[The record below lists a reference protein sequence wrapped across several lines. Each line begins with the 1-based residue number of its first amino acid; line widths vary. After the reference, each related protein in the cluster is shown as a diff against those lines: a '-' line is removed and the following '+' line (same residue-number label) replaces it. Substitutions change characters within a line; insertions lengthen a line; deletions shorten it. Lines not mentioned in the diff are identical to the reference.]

1 MFLLYKLNYIY
12 FSLIDDLYFGVLM
25 YLITK
30 SGLIFINNLH
40 KILKIYLAFAYP
52 AGWKKWQQWQHS
64 SSNNDPSKLAYSQ
77 RCLFSVGKEFHR
89 GRGKGRQCG
98 LAWQMTGMWREGRGF
113 AQNAHWPESW
123 YQVTAS
129 HESLCGGGGEDCHL
143 HIINGRFGD
152 CMVTLM

>member
-52 AGWKKWQQWQHS
+52 AGWKK
-64 SSNNDPSKLAYSQ
+64 
-77 RCLFSVGKEFHR
+77 
-89 GRGKGRQCG
+89 
-98 LAWQMTGMWREGRGF
+98 
-113 AQNAHWPESW
+113 
-123 YQVTAS
+123 
-129 HESLCGGGGEDCHL
+129 
-143 HIINGRFGD
+143 
-152 CMVTLM
+152 